1 MKHLINSLLVITLTI
16 SCSDNSHRLNDD
28 NQSTEKVIDYQ
39 SIGNLISIEAQS
51 ILLSNVSKNMKEGGP
66 VHTIDFCNLNASL
79 LMDSVSKSNSVT
91 VSRISEK
98 NRNENNVASEFE
110 IGILESLKTSNNI
123 DTVLFTD
130 NQVYYYKTIRLGMS
144 ACLKC
149 HGIPETDIDTSTLGK
164 IKEKYPNDRATN
176 YSMGDFRGAWKIV
189 FQK

>member
-1 MKHLINSLLVITLTI
+1 MKHFIISLLVITLTI
-16 SCSDNSHRLNDD
+16 SCSDNRSEISKEV
-28 NQSTEKVIDYQ
+28 QPTEDVIDYQ

-51 ILLSNVSKNMKEGGP
+51 LLLSNVSKNMKEGGP

-110 IGILESLKTSNNI
+110 IGILESLKTSNKI

-130 NQVYYYKTIRLGMS
+130 NQVY
-144 ACLKC
+144 
-149 HGIPETDIDTSTLGK
+149 
-164 IKEKYPNDRATN
+164 
-176 YSMGDFRGAWKIV
+176 
-189 FQK
+189 